1 MPRKYSLKRKI
12 RSKKKYSIKNNRR
25 NRKNIKKPLTG
36 GWGEPIKLFGGW
48 GERKFKILSNLQ
60 SGGWGGKIYK
70 LKPELQLGGSWRLL
84 NSE

>member
-36 GWGEPIKLFGGW
+36 G
-48 GERKFKILSNLQ
+48 
-60 SGGWGGKIYK
+60 
-70 LKPELQLGGSWRLL
+70 
-84 NSE
+84 